1 MLQRRARHGKTGAIQ
16 GTGRPA
22 PKRANQG
29 RRLLWLARL
38 LLLAMAIN
46 WLASWF
52 DRRIRPVMQA
62 GIRYECAYYAN
73 AAFQDAL
80 QLQQAEDPDLYD
92 NLYTLEKS
100 EAGEIRAV
108 AMNSRAVHTLEAA
121 LTQRMREALAAST
134 GAHILYIP
142 LGVLLGSELWIGPNV
157 PLRLAPEEFLTV
169 TIEDELE
176 SAGINQTKLCIKA
189 RFTAQLCATLA
200 GYGQSCEV
208 EQEVLLA
215 QVLLAGQVPQGY
227 LGLGTEEFNTQ
238 TQ

>member
-1 MLQRRARHGKTGAIQ
+1 MAQRRARHRK
-16 GTGRPA
+16 
-22 PKRANQG
+22 PKANPG

-38 LLLAMAIN
+38 LLLAMMLN
-46 WLASWF
+46 WLAAWF

-80 QLQQAEDPDLYD
+80 QLQQAEDPDLYEE
-92 NLYTLEKS
+92 LYTLEKS
-100 EAGEIRAV
+100 ETGEIRAV
-108 AMNSRAVHTLEAA
+108 AMNSRAVHALEAA

-134 GAHILYIP
+134 AAHVLYIP
-142 LGVLLGSELWIGPNV
+142 LGVLLGSELWIGPNI

-176 SAGINQTKLCIKA
+176 AAGINQTKLCVKA

-215 QVLLAGQVPQGY
+215 EILLAGQVPQGY
-227 LGLGTEEFNTQ
+227 LGLGTEELETQIETQ

>member
-1 MLQRRARHGKTGAIQ
+1 MLHSRARHRNNGAIRRA
-16 GTGRPA
+16 GRPA
-22 PKRANQG
+22 PKRATPG

-38 LLLAMAIN
+38 LLLAMAVN

-80 QLQQAEDPDLYD
+80 QLQQAEDPNLYD
-92 NLYTLEKS
+92 DLYTLEKS

-108 AMNSRAVHTLEAA
+108 VMNARAVHALEAA
-121 LTQRMREALAAST
+121 LTQRMRQALAAST
-134 GAHILYIP
+134 AAHDLYIP
-142 LGVLLGSELWIGPNV
+142 LGVLLGSELWVGPNI

-227 LGLGTEEFNTQ
+227 LGLEAQ
-238 TQ
+238 DS

>member
-1 MLQRRARHGKTGAIQ
+1 MSQRRARHRKTGAGQ
-16 GTGRPA
+16 STGRPTR
-22 PKRANQG
+22 KANQG
-29 RRLLWLARL
+29 RRLLWFARL
-38 LLLAMAIN
+38 LLLAMLLN

-52 DRRIRPVMQA
+52 DWRIRPVMQA
-62 GIRYECAYYAN
+62 GIRYECTYYAN

-80 QLQQAEDPDLYD
+80 QLQQAEDPNLYD
-92 NLYTLEKS
+92 DLYTLEKS
-100 EAGEIRAV
+100 ETGEIRAV

-121 LTQRMREALAAST
+121 LTQRMREALASST
-134 GAHILYIP
+134 AEHVLYIP

-169 TIEDELE
+169 TIEDTLE
-176 SAGINQTKLCIKA
+176 SAGINQTKLCVKA

-215 QVLLAGQVPQGY
+215 EILLAGQVPQGY
-227 LGLGTEEFNTQ
+227 LGLDTQ
-238 TQ
+238 EHGAQAQ